1 MDNVKK
7 CLPNTKISVDSFQ
20 FPVPDCSAYFLTHF
34 HSDHYMGLN
43 SRFTGLIYCSLITAK
58 LIINQ
63 LRVNPDLVQ
72 VLCLNKVYN
81 IQGVKVT
88 AIDANQ

>member
-1 MDNVKK
+1 MLDVKK
-7 CLPNTKISVDSFQ
+7 CLPLTSISVDSFQ
-20 FPVPDCSAYFLTHF
+20 FPVQNCTAYFLTHF

-43 SRFTGLIYCSLITAK
+43 SAFDGLIYCSLITAK
-58 LIINQ
+58 LIIRQ
-63 LRVNPDLVQ
+63 LNVDPDLVQ
-72 VLCLNKVYN
+72 VLCLNTKYE